1 MQNYSLDD
9 SAEDPILS
17 NGQQRESSFDRHDQ
31 TVFDLSMDYDDDDQ
45 VLLDWEQYA
54 GMKRVR
60 CCGLDCTGF
69 VTRLPCARYLP
80 PSWWYQ
86 LTRKQKRLFWW
97 VSGSTLAA
105 LAIILIIVALPASS
119 KAAAADSASDAAAD
133 ASDVVSNTTNTAFL
147 SQYSSCSWNEWR
159 LPNDAIRPAAYN
171 LSLDVQLDEPYIVT
185 GTVQIQ
191 LDVMDDTPC
200 VVLHTSRMNISAVSV
215 LGLPGPGN
223 LLQLSC
229 LLQRG
234 PLFTASSCS
243 MLAKKLFLPIVMHR
257 REDKQTISMY
267 ETSQQDIG
275 CLLFCTTVMSHSATA
290 CFVHQH
296 NEHHAADQ
304 ATRCMHTFHL
314 TVVEHLCNMLQTFY
328 FLLQD
333 KYTATTTPAS
343 RWS

>member
-60 CCGLDCTGF
+60 CCGLDCTRL

-97 VSGSTLAA
+97 ISGSLLAA

-119 KAAAADSASDAAAD
+119 KAAAADAASDAAAD
-133 ASDVVSNTTNTAFL
+133 ASDAVSNTTNTAFL
-147 SQYSSCSWNEWR
+147 SQYSSCSWSEWR
-159 LPNDAIRPAAYN
+159 LPNDVIRPAAYN
-171 LSLDVQLDEPYIVT
+171 LSLNVQLDEPYTVT

-191 LDVMDDTPC
+191 LDVMEDTPC
-200 VVLHTSRMNISAVSV
+200 VALHTSRMNISAVSV
-215 LGLPGPGN
+215 LGLSGPGN
-223 LLQLSC
+223 LMQLSC
-229 LLQRG
+229 LLLTG
-234 PLFTASSCS
+234 PFLTSSSCS
-243 MLAKKLFLPIVMHR
+243 MLASYVFLTIV
-257 REDKQTISMY
+257 I
-267 ETSQQDIG
+267 
-275 CLLFCTTVMSHSATA
+275 
-290 CFVHQH
+290 
-296 NEHHAADQ
+296 
-304 ATRCMHTFHL
+304 HT
-314 TVVEHLCNMLQTFY
+314 NAQ
-328 FLLQD
+328 
-333 KYTATTTPAS
+333 K
-343 RWS
+343 